1 MKKAFLLLCTLLL
14 VLGCALPLAAY
25 HLTRAVLGPA
35 VSTVRLPLSSPES
48 TASAPEISAAYAGD
62 ADRFLI
68 QDASTGQVLEL
79 SRREYLIGAVAAEMP
94 VSWPDEALK
103 AQAVAAH
110 SYALYCRDHTAP
122 DSIGWLT
129 ADPARRQGCL
139 TDPVLRSY
147 WGTAYETNYARLAAL
162 VDEVEHT
169 VLLCDGAPACA
180 SYFAISNGR
189 TEASENVWGTALPYL
204 VSVDSSTD
212 LAADHYEYALTLSA
226 QQTAQQLAALGL
238 TADLAA
244 PEQWFGT
251 PEYTAAGYVAALPVC
266 GQRITGTALRQAS
279 ENVWG
284 TALPYLV
291 SVDSSTDLA
300 ADHYEYALTLSA
312 QQTAQQLAAL
322 GLTADLAAP
331 EQWFGT
337 PEYTAAGYV
346 AALPVCGQRI
356 TGTALRQALG
366 LRSTCF
372 TVRYESGAFCFTTK
386 GYGHG
391 VGLSQWG
398 AKALAEQGQNF
409 ADILAHYYPG
419 TSLSG

>member
-25 HLTRAVLGPA
+25 HLTCAVLGPA

-48 TASAPEISAAYAGD
+48 TASTPEISVAYAGE

-110 SYALYCRDHTAP
+110 SYALYCRDHAAP

-266 GQRITGTALRQAS
+266 GQRITGTALRQA
-279 ENVWG
+279 
-284 TALPYLV
+284 
-291 SVDSSTDLA
+291 
-300 ADHYEYALTLSA
+300 
-312 QQTAQQLAAL
+312 
-322 GLTADLAAP
+322 
-331 EQWFGT
+331 
-337 PEYTAAGYV
+337 
-346 AALPVCGQRI
+346 
-356 TGTALRQALG
+356 LG

>member
-48 TASAPEISAAYAGD
+48 TASTPEISAAYAGE

-110 SYALYCRDHTAP
+110 SYALYCRDHAAP

-147 WGTAYETNYARLAAL
+147 WGTAYETNYARLSAL
-162 VDEVEHT
+162 VDELEHT

-226 QQTAQQLAALGL
+226 QQTAQ
-238 TADLAA
+238 
-244 PEQWFGT
+244 
-251 PEYTAAGYVAALPVC
+251 
-266 GQRITGTALRQAS
+266 
-279 ENVWG
+279 
-284 TALPYLV
+284 
-291 SVDSSTDLA
+291 
-300 ADHYEYALTLSA
+300 
-312 QQTAQQLAAL
+312 
-322 GLTADLAAP
+322 
-331 EQWFGT
+331 
-337 PEYTAAGYV
+337 
-346 AALPVCGQRI
+346 
-356 TGTALRQALG
+356 
-366 LRSTCF
+366 
-372 TVRYESGAFCFTTK
+372 
-386 GYGHG
+386 
-391 VGLSQWG
+391 
-398 AKALAEQGQNF
+398 
-409 ADILAHYYPG
+409 
-419 TSLSG
+419 

>member
-1 MKKAFLLLCTLLL
+1 M
-14 VLGCALPLAAY
+14 
-25 HLTRAVLGPA
+25 
-35 VSTVRLPLSSPES
+35 
-48 TASAPEISAAYAGD
+48 
-62 ADRFLI
+62 
-68 QDASTGQVLEL
+68 
-79 SRREYLIGAVAAEMP
+79 
-94 VSWPDEALK
+94 SWPDEALK

-110 SYALYCRDHTAP
+110 SYALYCRDHAAP

-147 WGTAYETNYARLAAL
+147 WGTAYETNYARLSAL

-189 TEASENVWGTALPYL
+189 TETSENVWGTALPYL

-266 GQRITGTALRQAS
+266 GQRITGTA
-279 ENVWG
+279 
-284 TALPYLV
+284 P
-291 SVDSSTDLA
+291 
-300 ADHYEYALTLSA
+300 
-312 QQTAQQLAAL
+312 
-322 GLTADLAAP
+322 
-331 EQWFGT
+331 
-337 PEYTAAGYV
+337 AAG
-346 AALPVCGQRI
+346 AGPAQHLLHGPV
-356 TGTALRQALG
+356 
-366 LRSTCF
+366 
-372 TVRYESGAFCFTTK
+372 
-386 GYGHG
+386 
-391 VGLSQWG
+391 
-398 AKALAEQGQNF
+398 
-409 ADILAHYYPG
+409 
-419 TSLSG
+419 

>member
-110 SYALYCRDHTAP
+110 SYALYCRDHAAP

-204 VSVDSSTD
+204 VAVDSSTD
-212 LAADHYEYALTLSA
+212 LSADNYLYTVQFTTEQMQQTLTGLGLLPDPAAPASWFGEAALTPS
-226 QQTAQQLAALGL
+226 
-238 TADLAA
+238 
-244 PEQWFGT
+244 
-251 PEYTAAGYVAALPVC
+251 GYVASLPVC
-266 GQRITGTALRQAS
+266 GQSVTGPALRK
-279 ENVWG
+279 
-284 TALPYLV
+284 
-291 SVDSSTDLA
+291 
-300 ADHYEYALTLSA
+300 
-312 QQTAQQLAAL
+312 
-322 GLTADLAAP
+322 
-331 EQWFGT
+331 
-337 PEYTAAGYV
+337 
-346 AALPVCGQRI
+346 
-356 TGTALRQALG
+356 ALG
-366 LRSTCF
+366 LRSACF
-372 TVRYESGAFCFTTK
+372 TVQYQEGSFLLTTK

-398 AKALAEQGQNF
+398 AKALAEQGQS
-409 ADILAHYYPG
+409 AEEILAHYFPG
-419 TSLSG
+419 TELRR

>member
-1 MKKAFLLLCTLLL
+1 MKRSFLLLCTVLL
-14 VLGCALPLAAY
+14 VLGCALPCAAY
-25 HLTRAVLGPA
+25 
-35 VSTVRLPLSSPES
+35 RLACMALVVQG
-48 TASAPEISAAYAGD
+48 TAPSAAEAASVTSEESSRVAPSP
-62 ADRFLI
+62 ADTADTVCFTD
-68 QDASTGQVLEL
+68 QSTGQTITLPL
-79 SRREYLIGAVAAEMP
+79 REYLIGAVAAEMP

-110 SYALYCRDHTAP
+110 SYALYRRDHSTGENGA
-122 DSIGWLT
+122 WFT

-139 TDPVLRSY
+139 TDAVLHSY
-147 WGTAYETNYARLAAL
+147 WGTAYAANYARLSAL
-162 VDEVEHT
+162 VDAVQT
-169 VLLCDGAPACA
+169 QVLYYEDAPAGT
-180 SYFAISNGR
+180 SYFAISNGM

-212 LAADHYEYALTLSA
+212 LS
-226 QQTAQQLAALGL
+226 
-238 TADLAA
+238 
-244 PEQWFGT
+244 
-251 PEYTAAGYVAALPVC
+251 
-266 GQRITGTALRQAS
+266 
-279 ENVWG
+279 
-284 TALPYLV
+284 
-291 SVDSSTDLA
+291 

>member
-14 VLGCALPLAAY
+14 VLGSLLPLVGYRLAK
-25 HLTRAVLGPA
+25 AVLGEAAASSEVPA
-35 VSTVRLPLSSPES
+35 SSALPAPGGSLPGTDTGSPE
-48 TASAPEISAAYAGD
+48 TAAFTGD
-62 ADRFLI
+62 AEVFLI
-68 QDASTGQVLEL
+68 EDQSTGEVQQVP
-79 SRREYLIGAVAAEMP
+79 RRDYLIGAVAAEMP
-94 VSWPDEALK
+94 LSWPDEALK

-110 SYALYCRDHTAP
+110 SYVLYCRDHATAAN
-122 DSIGWLT
+122 GAWLS
-129 ADPARRQGCL
+129 ADPARRQGYL
-139 TDPVLRSY
+139 TDAVLHSY
-147 WGTAYETNYARLAAL
+147 WGTRYDANYIRLSAL
-162 VDEVEHT
+162 VDS
-169 VLLCDGAPACA
+169 VLTQVLCYEGAPAGT

-189 TEASENVWGTALPYL
+189 TE
-204 VSVDSSTD
+204 
-212 LAADHYEYALTLSA
+212 
-226 QQTAQQLAALGL
+226 
-238 TADLAA
+238 
-244 PEQWFGT
+244 
-251 PEYTAAGYVAALPVC
+251 
-266 GQRITGTALRQAS
+266 AS

>member
-14 VLGCALPLAAY
+14 VLGSLLPLAGYRLAK
-25 HLTRAVLGPA
+25 AVLGEAAASSEVPA
-35 VSTVRLPLSSPES
+35 SSALPAPGGSLPGTDTGSPE
-48 TASAPEISAAYAGD
+48 TAAFTGD
-62 ADRFLI
+62 AEVFLI
-68 QDASTGQVLEL
+68 EDQSTGEVQQVP
-79 SRREYLIGAVAAEMP
+79 RRDYLIGAVAAEMP
-94 VSWPDEALK
+94 LSWPDEALK

-110 SYALYCRDHTAP
+110 SYVLYCRDHTTAAN
-122 DSIGWLT
+122 GAWLS
-129 ADPARRQGCL
+129 ADPARRQGYL
-139 TDPVLRSY
+139 TDAVLHSY
-147 WGTAYETNYARLAAL
+147 WGARYDANYIRLSAL
-162 VDEVEHT
+162 VDS
-169 VLLCDGAPACA
+169 VLTQVLCYEGAPAGT

-212 LAADHYEYALTLSA
+212 LS
-226 QQTAQQLAALGL
+226 
-238 TADLAA
+238 
-244 PEQWFGT
+244 
-251 PEYTAAGYVAALPVC
+251 
-266 GQRITGTALRQAS
+266 
-279 ENVWG
+279 
-284 TALPYLV
+284 
-291 SVDSSTDLA
+291 

-419 TSLSG
+419 TSLSR